1 MDTYLKKLQQKPLY
15 ILIGIFI
22 IALIFRMYQLGSVPH
37 ELHNDEV
44 ANAYAARYIIEN
56 GHDIYGN
63 TWPLLY
69 FDKFNDYPPVIP
81 MYFSGFGT
89 YIFGNNDFGARS
101 LLAIVGALVVFP
113 AYYLAFYLFKRK
125 NIALITATL
134 FALGPWH
141 IVLSRL
147 SAEGILALTV
157 YLAGLAMLF
166 RAMQKK
172 HTGLLVG
179 AGVVLLSTYLMY
191 PSFRIIVPLTLFPG
205 VVVAYFHQIR
215 DKKFLA
221 ITALFTIIAFAM
233 TLSISSTVW
242 GKGRFEQ
249 TSLVSPVSGIGL
261 KIQTL
266 IFNEDNILV
275 ARVFN
280 NKIIGYGREFIF
292 QYSRYF
298 SFNYLFGEDG
308 IPHIYS
314 VPYMGLLHLSIIPF
328 ILLAA
333 FGFIQKRNKKTDH
346 VLFLYLLYI
355 LLISPIPAALTVLDV
370 PSIHRALL
378 TPALVIFIAAY
389 GINGILDMKWLR
401 IPLIT
406 PFVIIFLGETIF
418 FSHQYFQNFS
428 YYNTIYR
435 TNGNTEA
442 VKYAFDHRNK
452 YDQIYLTNQEGWLPI
467 FYLFYANDYSAE
479 YTGQFKYNLR
489 LARSGNVNF
498 PEEECPTVNILNSSI
513 KAGELTASR
522 KTLVI
527 EPISCKSFD
536 TPIGKSMF
544 TRIKTIRRLD
554 ETDVF
559 DIVEINPQFDESLL
573 RQEQL
578 LAN

>member
-1 MDTYLKKLQQKPLY
+1 MNTYLKKLQEKPFY
-15 ILIGIFI
+15 ILLAIFVV
-22 IALIFRMYQLGSVPH
+22 ALVFRMYQLGTVPH

-63 TWPLLY
+63 PWPLLY

-101 LLAIVGALVVFP
+101 LLAIVGAMVVFP
-113 AYYLAFYLFKRK
+113 AYYMALYLFKRK
-125 NIALITATL
+125 NIALITAAL

-157 YLAGLAMLF
+157 YLAGLATLF
-166 RAMQKK
+166 KAIQKERMSW
-172 HTGLLVG
+172 LIA
-179 AGVVLLSTYLMY
+179 AGILLLSTYLMY
-191 PSFRIIVPLTLFPG
+191 PSFRIIVPLTLFPSII
-205 VVVAYFHQIR
+205 VAYLHQIR
-215 DKKFLA
+215 NKKFLA
-221 ITALFTIIAFAM
+221 VCALFTVVAFVL
-233 TLSISSTVW
+233 TISISSTVW

-249 TSLVSPVSGIGL
+249 TSLVSPVSGVEL
-261 KIQTL
+261 KIQQL
-266 IFNEDNILV
+266 IFNEDNIWV
-275 ARVFN
+275 ARVYN
-280 NKIIGYGREFIF
+280 NKLIGFGREFLF

-346 VLFLYLLYI
+346 ILFLYVIYI

-389 GINGILDMKWLR
+389 GINGIIDLKWKKVP
-401 IPLIT
+401 III
-406 PFVIIFLGETIF
+406 PFVLIFLGETVF

-442 VKYAFDHRNK
+442 VKYAFEHKNE
-452 YDQIYLTNQEGWLPI
+452 YEQIYITNQEGWLPI
-467 FYLFYANDYSAE
+467 FYLFYANDYSPE
-479 YTGQFKYNLR
+479 YTGKFKYNLR
-489 LARSGNVNF
+489 LANSGNVNF
-498 PEEECPTVNILNSSI
+498 PEEECPSVNMMNSSL
-513 KAGELTASR
+513 KAGELTMPR
-522 KTLVI
+522 KTLII
-527 EPISCKSFD
+527 EPISCKSVS
-536 TPIGKSMF
+536 TPIGSEMF
-544 TRIKTIRRLD
+544 RHIKTIKRLD
-554 ETDVF
+554 ETEVF
-559 DIVEINPQFDESLL
+559 DIIEVNPQFDEQLL
-573 RQEQL
+573 REPS

>member
-1 MDTYLKKLQQKPLY
+1 MDTLLKKLQNKPLY
-15 ILIGIFI
+15 ILFGIFI
-22 IALIFRMYQLGSVPH
+22 LAIIFRMYQLGTVPH

-44 ANAYAARYIIEN
+44 VNAYAARYIIEN

-63 TWPLLY
+63 TWPLIY

-101 LLAIVGALVVFP
+101 LLAIVGALIVLP
-113 AYYLAFYLFKRK
+113 AYYMSIYLFKREK
-125 NIALITATL
+125 IALITAFL
-134 FALGPWH
+134 FALSPWH

-157 YLAGLAMLF
+157 YLIGLTMLF
-166 RAMQKK
+166 RSMQKK
-172 HTGLLVG
+172 HIGLLVS
-179 AGVVLLSTYLMY
+179 AGILLLSTYLMY
-191 PSFRIIVPLTLFPG
+191 PSFRIIVPLTLLPAAL
-205 VVVAYFHQIR
+205 VAYFHQIR
-215 DKKFLA
+215 DKKFLIA
-221 ITALFTIIAFAM
+221 AVLFTVVAFAM
-233 TLSISSTVW
+233 TITISSTDW

-261 KIQTL
+261 KLQQL
-266 IFNEDNILV
+266 IFNEDSIFI

-280 NKIIGYGREFIF
+280 NKIIGYGREFLF

-333 FGFIQKRNKKTDH
+333 FGFIQKLNKKTDH
-346 VLFLYLLYI
+346 IIFLYLIYI

-389 GINGILDMKWLR
+389 GINGILDMKWKR
-401 IPLIT
+401 ISIIA
-406 PFVIIFLGETIF
+406 PFVIIFLAETVF
-418 FSHQYFQNFS
+418 FTHQYFQNFS

-435 TNGNTEA
+435 TTGNTEA
-442 VKYAFDHRNK
+442 VKYAFEHRK
-452 YDQIYLTNQEGWLPI
+452 DYDKIYLTKQEGWLPI
-467 FYLFYANDYSAE
+467 FYLFYANDYSPE

-489 LARSGNVNF
+489 LANAGNVYF
-498 PEEECPTVNILNSSI
+498 PEEECPSVGILNSI
-513 KAGELTASR
+513 MEKDDATAL
-522 KTLVI
+522 KKVLVI
-527 EPISCKSFD
+527 EPISCKTFLTGVGSD
-536 TPIGKSMF
+536 KI
-544 TRIKTIRRLD
+544 RHIKAIKRLD
-554 ETDVF
+554 ETEVF
-559 DIVEINPQFDESLL
+559 DIVELNP
-573 RQEQL
+573 
-578 LAN
+578 

>member
-1 MDTYLKKLQQKPLY
+1 MNTYLKKLQEKPFY
-15 ILIGIFI
+15 ILIAIFI
-22 IALIFRMYQLGSVPH
+22 IALIFRMYQLGTVPH

-69 FDKFNDYPPVIP
+69 FDKFNDYPPVVP

-101 LLAIVGALVVFP
+101 LLAIVGAMVVFP
-113 AYYLAFYLFKRK
+113 AYYMALYLFKREK
-125 NIALITATL
+125 IALITAAL

-157 YLAGLAMLF
+157 YLAGLAVLF
-166 RAMQKK
+166 KAIQKERMSW
-172 HTGLLVG
+172 LIA
-179 AGVVLLSTYLMY
+179 AGILLLSTYLMY
-191 PSFRIIVPLTLFPG
+191 PSFRIIVPLTLFPSII
-205 VVVAYFHQIR
+205 VAYFHQIR
-215 DKKFLA
+215 NKKFLA
-221 ITALFTIIAFAM
+221 VCALFTIVAFAL
-233 TLSISSTVW
+233 TISISSTVW

-249 TSLVSPVSGIGL
+249 TSLVSPVSGVEL
-261 KIQTL
+261 KIQQL
-266 IFNEDNILV
+266 IFNEDNIWT
-275 ARVFN
+275 ARVYN
-280 NKIIGYGREFIF
+280 NKLIGFGREFLF

-346 VLFLYLLYI
+346 ILFLYVIYI

-389 GINGILDMKWLR
+389 GINGIIDLKWKK
-401 IPLIT
+401 IPIIM
-406 PFVIIFLGETIF
+406 PFVLIFFGETVF

-442 VKYAFDHRNK
+442 VKYAFDHKNE
-452 YDQIYLTNQEGWLPI
+452 YEQIYITNQEGWLPI
-467 FYLFYANDYSAE
+467 FYLFYANDYNSE
-479 YTGQFKYNLR
+479 YTGKFKYNLR
-489 LARSGNVNF
+489 LANSENVNF
-498 PEEECPTVNILNSSI
+498 PEEECPSVNIMNNSL
-513 KAGELTASR
+513 KAGKLTVPQ
-522 KTLVI
+522 KTLII
-527 EPISCKSFD
+527 EPISCKSVS
-536 TPIGKSMF
+536 TPIGSEMF
-544 TRIKTIRRLD
+544 SHIKTIKRLD
-554 ETDVF
+554 ETEVF
-559 DIVEINPQFDESLL
+559 DIIEVNPRFD
-573 RQEQL
+573 EQL
-578 LAN
+578 LKETTLAN

>member
-1 MDTYLKKLQQKPLY
+1 MNTYLKKIQEKPLY
-15 ILIGIFI
+15 ILIAIFI
-22 IALIFRMYQLGSVPH
+22 IALVFRMYQLGTVPH

-69 FDKFNDYPPVIP
+69 FDKFNDYPPVLP

-113 AYYLAFYLFKRK
+113 AYYLALYLFKRK
-125 NIALITATL
+125 RIALITAAL

-157 YLAGLAMLF
+157 YLTGLAFLF
-166 RAMQKK
+166 RSMQK
-172 HTGLLVG
+172 GRIMLLII
-179 AGVVLLSTYLMY
+179 AGILLLSTYLMY
-191 PSFRIIVPLTLFPG
+191 PSFRIIVPLTFFPAIA
-205 VVVAYFHQIR
+205 VAFFHQIK

-221 ITALFTIIAFAM
+221 ITALFTVIAFAM

-249 TSLVSPVSGIGL
+249 TSLVSPVSGVAL
-261 KIQTL
+261 KVQTL
-266 IFNEDNILV
+266 IFNEDSIFV

-314 VPYMGLLHLSIIPF
+314 VPFMGLLHLSILPF

-333 FGFIQKRNKKTDH
+333 FGFIQKQNKKTDH
-346 VLFLYLLYI
+346 ILFLYLLYI

-389 GINGILDMKWLR
+389 GINGILDMKWMK
-401 IPLIT
+401 IPVIT
-406 PFVIIFLGETIF
+406 PFIIIFLGETF
-418 FSHQYFQNFS
+418 FFGHHYFQNFS
-428 YYNTIYR
+428 YYNTVYR

-442 VKYAFDHRNK
+442 VVYAFNHRND
-452 YDQIYLTNQEGWLPI
+452 YDQIYITSQEGWLPI
-467 FYLFYANDYSAE
+467 FYLFYANDYSSE

-498 PEEECPTVNILNSSI
+498 PEEECPSVNILNNSI
-513 KAGELTASR
+513 KNGQLSVS
-522 KTLVI
+522 KQTLII
-527 EPISCKSFD
+527 EPISCKTLS
-536 TPIGKSMF
+536 TPVGSEMF
-544 TRIKTIRRLD
+544 RYIKTIRRLD
-554 ETDVF
+554 ETEVF
-559 DIVEINPQFDESLL
+559 DIIEINPQFDETLL
-573 RQEQL
+573 RQEQSL
-578 LAN
+578 VN